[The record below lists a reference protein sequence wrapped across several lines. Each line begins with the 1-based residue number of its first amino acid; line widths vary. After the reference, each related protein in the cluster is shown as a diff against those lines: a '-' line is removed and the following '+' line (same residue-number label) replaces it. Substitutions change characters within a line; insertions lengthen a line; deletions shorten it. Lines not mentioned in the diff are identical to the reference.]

1 MFTRK
6 CHKIPKN
13 KKVGHKLLVLFQKTD
28 VARALQCTA
37 GLVIKENKK
46 NSHIKES
53 IKTQH
58 PYRGLGLHRK

>member
-37 GLVIKENKK
+37 GLVIKEKK
-46 NSHIKES
+46 
-53 IKTQH
+53 KTATSKNLSKLST
-58 PYRGLGLHRK
+58 YIEA

>member
-13 KKVGHKLLVLFQKTD
+13 KKIGHKLLVLFQKTD

-37 GLVIKENKK
+37 GLVIKEKK
-46 NSHIKES
+46 KKTATSKNLSKLSTHIEA
-53 IKTQH
+53 
-58 PYRGLGLHRK
+58 